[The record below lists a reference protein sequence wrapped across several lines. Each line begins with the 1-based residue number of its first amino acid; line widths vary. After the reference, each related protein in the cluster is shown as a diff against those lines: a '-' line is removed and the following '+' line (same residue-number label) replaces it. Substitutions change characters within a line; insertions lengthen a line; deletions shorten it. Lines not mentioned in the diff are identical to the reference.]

1 MSQNFRAVWKKC
13 LVVHSFFQFIC
24 NLKSSNMEI
33 FKARAS
39 LRSNNYFFYLIP
51 LTSANIIKFNFIN
64 FLLIFTNYFYQ
75 LHNKNP
81 ANWHFLLLSHP
92 QVCSALP
99 SLSVTHMSIRRTEP
113 VIGASTPP
121 IGGRTSTYGR
131 TTVILIRYISNIKNS
146 QNHLRDLYY
155 SKIILRNKLRELL

>member
-1 MSQNFRAVWKKC
+1 
-13 LVVHSFFQFIC
+13 
-24 NLKSSNMEI
+24 MEI

-81 ANWHFLLLSHP
+81 AN
-92 QVCSALP
+92 
-99 SLSVTHMSIRRTEP
+99 
-113 VIGASTPP
+113 
-121 IGGRTSTYGR
+121 
-131 TTVILIRYISNIKNS
+131 
-146 QNHLRDLYY
+146 
-155 SKIILRNKLRELL
+155 